1 MGELDKLIER
11 HQYLSKVSIAFLY
24 SIAVSIAVNMFWT
37 PGGIYGSGVTG
48 AAQLVSTIS
57 HRWMPFNI
65 STAVMYF
72 VLNGPLFVLSWRK
85 IDHKFTVFTII
96 AVALA
101 SMMMHLLPPIKIT
114 ADPLVC
120 AIFGAVAN
128 GFGTGMALRNGISTG
143 GIDILGIILR
153 KRTGKSV
160 GTINI
165 MFNIF
170 IVACAGLLF
179 GWVHALYSAVSI
191 FINGQVIDMIYNKDQ
206 KLQVMIVTSK
216 PKNVITQIQ
225 NEMRRGIT
233 IVHDAEGAYK
243 HEEKTILFTV
253 ISRSELHDLETAMA
267 KSDPHAFVSVTD
279 TVKVMGRFYQAHIY

>member
-1 MGELDKLIER
+1 MDELDKLIER
-11 HQYLSKVSIAFLY
+11 HQSLSKLSVAFLY
-24 SIAVSIAVNMFWT
+24 SITVSIAVNMFWT
-37 PGGIYGSGVTG
+37 PGGIYGSGITG
-48 AAQLVSTIS
+48 AAQLISTIS
-57 HRWMPFNI
+57 QRWMPFQV
-65 STAVMYF
+65 STAIMLV
-72 VLNGPLFVLSWRK
+72 VLNAPLFILSWTK
-85 IDHKFTVFTII
+85 IEHKFTMFTFV
-96 AVALA
+96 AVVL
-101 SMMMHLLPPIKIT
+101 SSFMMHWIPPLKVT

-120 AIFGAVAN
+120 AIFGAVVN

-143 GIDILGIILR
+143 GIDIIGIILR
-153 KRTGKSV
+153 KKTGKSV

-165 MFNIF
+165 LFNLLI
-170 IVACAGLLF
+170 IALAGFLF

-216 PKNVITQIQ
+216 PKSVITEIQ

-253 ISRSELHDLETAMA
+253 ISRAEQHELENAMVD
-267 KSDPHAFVSVTD
+267 SDPHAFVSVTD
-279 TVKVMGRFYQAHIY
+279 TVKVLGRFYQKHIY

>member
-1 MGELDKLIER
+1 MDEIDKLIER
-11 HQYLSKVSIAFLY
+11 HQNLSKISVAFLY

-48 AAQLVSTIS
+48 AAQLISTIS
-57 HRWMPFNI
+57 ERWFPFHI

-72 VLNGPLFVLSWRK
+72 AFNAPLFVLAWRK
-85 IDHKFTVFTII
+85 IDHNFTVFTII
-96 AVALA
+96 AVAFA
-101 SMMMHLLPPIKIT
+101 SLMMHFFPTAKIT

-143 GIDILGIILR
+143 GIDIVGIILR
-153 KRTGKSV
+153 KKTGKSV

-165 MFNIF
+165 MFNLF
-170 IVACAGLLF
+170 IIACAGFLF
-179 GWVHALYSAVSI
+179 GWVHALYSAISI

-216 PKNVITQIQ
+216 PKYVIKEIQ
-225 NEMRRGIT
+225 SEMRRGIT
-233 IVHDAEGAYK
+233 IVHDAEGAFK

-253 ISRSELHDLETAMA
+253 ISRAELNDLETAMTL
-267 KSDPHAFVSVTD
+267 SDPHAFVSVTD
-279 TVKVMGRFYQAHIY
+279 TVKILGRFYQKHIY

>member
-1 MGELDKLIER
+1 MDEIDKLIER
-11 HQYLSKVSIAFLY
+11 HQNLSKLSVAFLY
-24 SIAVSIAVNMFWT
+24 SITVSIAVNMFWT

-48 AAQLVSTIS
+48 AAQLVSTVTG
-57 HRWMPFNI
+57 RWFPFHI

-72 VLNGPLFVLSWRK
+72 ALNAPLFVLSWRK
-85 IDHKFTVFTII
+85 IDHKFTLFTVV

-101 SMMMHLLPPIKIT
+101 STMMHLLPGTRIT
-114 ADPLVC
+114 ADPLIC
-120 AIFGAVAN
+120 AIFGGVVN
-128 GFGTGMALRNGISTG
+128 GFGTGMSLRNGISTG

-153 KRTGKSV
+153 KKTGKSV

-165 MFNIF
+165 IFNIF
-170 IVACAGLLF
+170 IISCAGLIF

-191 FINGQVIDMIYNKDQ
+191 FINGQVIDMVYNKDQ

-225 NEMRRGIT
+225 SEMRRGIT

-243 HEEKTILFTV
+243 HEEKTILFTI
-253 ISRSELHDLETAMA
+253 ISRSELHDLETAMEA
-267 KSDPHAFVSVTD
+267 SDQHAFVSVTD
-279 TVKVMGRFYQAHIY
+279 TVKIMGRFYQKHIY